1 MGSGDCND
9 CMNLVGK
16 EGRGESVWLAFFLH
30 DVLRQFAELALARK
44 DVAVAERCLA
54 EAKQLQENIE
64 AHAWD
69 GQWYLR
75 AYFDNGEP
83 LGSKTNSEC
92 QIDSIPQSWSVIS
105 GAGESAR
112 SCRAMQAVNE
122 RLVRRDAKLMELF
135 AP

>member
-1 MGSGDCND
+1 
-9 CMNLVGK
+9 
-16 EGRGESVWLAFFLH
+16 LA
-30 DVLRQFAELALARK
+30 RARK
-44 DVAVAERCLA
+44 DAAFAERCLA

-105 GAGESAR
+105 GTGESG
-112 SCRAMQAVNE
+112 AVAP
-122 RLVRRDAKLMELF
+122 RDAGRETSASSGATPNL
-135 AP
+135 